1 MGKNTERIPAAVEE
15 IIQILLKQFGLN
27 FNLTCPD
34 AKVSNRPV
42 FNLADWKVSSWKLAC
57 ASKTDLVILGIVLKR
72 WVRTELTRENF
83 AGNVL

>member
-42 FNLADWKVSSWKLAC
+42 FNLAD
-57 ASKTDLVILGIVLKR
+57 
-72 WVRTELTRENF
+72 
-83 AGNVL
+83 